1 MLAINPQT
9 DDEEE
14 TCWDELAES
23 VGAFIMS
30 LPQLASVK
38 MIRRY
43 RQRTLDIL
51 LNHCGKQLRCLLLAL
66 LEDRHKQDSL
76 LFSTMNLAELLRQKC
91 PLLEELAIT
100 ILGSQGREQEV
111 RIYTNL
117 GRLTRIRK
125 SHLSLHCSQSLLSSR
140 DLQGLEAYDDMTLD
154 TKFAKSIFYTISIVK
169 TPYDFQRE
177 WPVAQEKMDNAAKA
191 HFSHILS
198 SVWPQMVDQDWKE
211 HLLEESFW
219 YAKISSLSRLVIGF
233 LCYPATP
240 ANFFLYLTQF
250 SFSKVIWKFQQA
262 NHDNEAIPRVQ
273 THWFTSRSQW
283 LTAADFALRAG
294 IKQFDAARSLQDLFA
309 SHGRLPVC

>member
-140 DLQGLEAYDDMTLD
+140 DLQGLEAYDDMTR
-154 TKFAKSIFYTISIVK
+154 TGE
-169 TPYDFQRE
+169 R
-177 WPVAQEKMDNAAKA
+177 
-191 HFSHILS
+191 
-198 SVWPQMVDQDWKE
+198 SVLQ
-211 HLLEESFW
+211 
-219 YAKISSLSRLVIGF
+219 
-233 LCYPATP
+233 
-240 ANFFLYLTQF
+240 
-250 SFSKVIWKFQQA
+250 KFQGCSC
-262 NHDNEAIPRVQ
+262 PSC
-273 THWFTSRSQW
+273 SRHQIRQINLLHNLDCQNPYGPQLNSYVST
-283 LTAADFALRAG
+283 L
-294 IKQFDAARSLQDLFA
+294 
-309 SHGRLPVC
+309 